1 MLQQPGELKEIIM
14 TITKLIGKAVITAT
28 FVATTSLSAF
38 AADIVIGR
46 ATEPS
51 AIDPQFSRTGNNQM
65 TADNMF
71 ETLLSTDAN
80 LQMHPH
86 LATKWTNT
94 DDVTWEIMLR
104 DDVTFH
110 DGSPLT
116 ADDVIFSLDRTDKVP
131 NSPAPFSDMVSSV
144 ESVEKIDDHK
154 IRIKTKAPNPALME
168 QIGRVFI
175 ISKKAAENATLDDFN
190 SGKAT
195 IGTGPYQFVSWKPAE
210 SLTLKAYPNYWG
222 EKPDFENVEFR
233 FIANNAARTAALLSG
248 SVDLIDSVAP
258 SDVQRLQTEGNLKVY
273 PIESGRLVYLALNM
287 RNDTA
292 PGVVDASG
300 KAIDPNP
307 FRDVRVRQAISAMLD
322 RGLLVDRIL
331 GGSGVPSAQVVP
343 SVLGGHVADLKPA
356 PADAAEAKRLLAE
369 AGFPEGFGITLY
381 SSNDRFPGDGEI
393 AQAMGQLLARG
404 GLKVNGVQTQPYN
417 VYASAATKG
426 EYGAFIFSLGASTPN
441 SEASLRSLLQTY
453 NAEEGTGGFNRMR
466 YSNPAFD
473 TALKSAMEEFDYD
486 ARMKK
491 LEDATRIAMEDQA
504 IVPLYFQKIYWA
516 SREGLEFTPNL
527 AERTLAQDVKNA
539 Q

>member
-1 MLQQPGELKEIIM
+1 M
-14 TITKLIGKAVITAT
+14 TIRKLFGKTVITAA
-28 FVATTSLSAF
+28 FLATTSLSAF

-46 ATEPS
+46 STEPS

-86 LATKWTNT
+86 LATEWTNI
-94 DDVTWEIMLR
+94 DDVTWEITLR
-104 DDVTFH
+104 NDVTFH
-110 DGSPLT
+110 DGTPFT
-116 ADDVIFSLDRTDKVP
+116 ADDVVFSLDRTDKVP

-144 ESVEKIDDHK
+144 ATVEKIDDHK
-154 IRIKTKAPNPALME
+154 IRVKTKAPNPALME

-190 SGKAT
+190 SGKAA

-210 SLTLKAYPNYWG
+210 SLTLKSYPEYWG

-233 FIANNAARTAALLSG
+233 FIANNAARSAALLSG

-258 SDVQRLQTEGNLKVY
+258 SDVQRLETEGNINVY

-287 RNDTA
+287 RDDTA

-300 KAIDPNP
+300 KAIEPNP
-307 FRDVRVRQAISAMLD
+307 FRDVKVRKAVSAMID

-343 SVLGGHVADLKPA
+343 SVLGGHVADLTPI
-356 PADAAEAKRLLAE
+356 PADAAEAKRLLTE

-381 SSNDRFPGDGEI
+381 SSNDRFPGDGEV
-393 AQAMGQLLARG
+393 AQAMGQLLSRG

-426 EYGAFIFSLGASTPN
+426 QYGAFIFSLGASTPN

-453 NAEEGTGGFNRMR
+453 NAEEGTGGFNRTR

-486 ARMKK
+486 TRMKK
-491 LEDATRIAMEDQA
+491 LEEATRIAMEDQA

-516 SREGLEFTPNL
+516 SRDGIEFTPNL

>member
-1 MLQQPGELKEIIM
+1 M
-14 TITKLIGKAVITAT
+14 TLRKFIGKAAIAAVLL
-28 FVATTSLSAF
+28 ATTSLSAL

-71 ETLLSTDAN
+71 ETLLMTDAN
-80 LQMHPH
+80 LQMHPN
-86 LATKWTNT
+86 LATEWTNI
-94 DDVTWEIMLR
+94 DPLTWEITLR

-110 DGSPLT
+110 DGTPFT
-116 ADDVIFSLDRTDKVP
+116 ADDVVFSLDRTDKVP

-144 ESVEKIDDHK
+144 ANVEAIDDHK
-154 IRIKTKAPNPALME
+154 VRVKTKTPNPPLME
-168 QIGRVFI
+168 QIGRVFMV
-175 ISKKAAENATLDDFN
+175 SKKAAENATLEDFN
-190 SGKAT
+190 SGKAA
-195 IGTGPYQFVSWKPAE
+195 IGTGPYQFISWKPAE
-210 SLTLKAYPNYWG
+210 SLTLKAYSNYWG

-258 SDVQRLQTEGNLKVY
+258 ADVPRLEGQNNIKVY

-300 KAIDPNP
+300 KAIEPNP
-307 FRDVRVRQAISAMLD
+307 FRDVKVRKAISAMID
-322 RGLLVDRIL
+322 RELLVDRIL
-331 GGSGVPSAQVVP
+331 GGSGVPSAQIVP
-343 SVLGGHVADLKPA
+343 SVLGGYVPELTPKPA
-356 PADAAEAKRLLAE
+356 DPAEAKRLLAE
-369 AGFPEGFGITLY
+369 AGFPDGFGITLY

-426 EYGAFIFSLGASTPN
+426 EYGAFIFSLGSSTPN
-441 SEASLRSLLQTY
+441 SEANLRSLLQTY
-453 NAEEGTGGFNRMR
+453 NQEAGTGGFNRTR
-466 YSNPAFD
+466 YSNPKFD
-473 TALKSAMEEFDYD
+473 EALQSAMEEFDHD
-486 ARMKK
+486 ARMNK
-491 LEDATRIAMEDQA
+491 LQEATRIAMDDQA
-504 IVPLYFQKIYWA
+504 LVPLYFQKIYWA
-516 SREGLEFTPNL
+516 SRDGLDFTPNL
-527 AERTLAQDVKNA
+527 AERTLAQDVKKA
-539 Q
+539 K